1 MVWAPIDATCCGTHP
16 FAVRTRLVAGCMTGT
31 SLDGLDCA
39 LVRVEGSGLE
49 MRAAIV
55 RGHSEPLGELGPALR
70 AMARQQPH
78 TAEELA
84 GLALRLG
91 RAHLEALKRLIG
103 EDRIDLV
110 AVHGQTVFHRPPI
123 SWQLVNPSPIAY
135 GLGVPVVFDLRAAD
149 LACGGEGAPIT
160 PLADWVL
167 FREGLERRAVVN
179 LGGFANV
186 TVLPAAGEDVHAEL
200 GLIEGGDV
208 CACNQLLDEISRRQ
222 WNQPYD
228 YLGERAAAGRVDRA
242 GCEGLV
248 ALLRAQCEAER
259 SLGTGDE
266 VMQWI
271 DAWQGRLA
279 PEDLARSACAAIANV
294 VAHRVGDVQ
303 RLILAGG
310 GVWNQALVAEIR
322 GQAGGAVVVSDE
334 LAVPVQMREA
344 AAIAVLGALCQDRVP
359 ITLPRVTHCQAAA
372 PVAGC
377 WVLP

>member
-1 MVWAPIDATCCGTHP
+1 
-16 FAVRTRLVAGCMTGT
+16 MTGT
-31 SLDGLDCA
+31 SIDGLDCA
-39 LVRVEGSGLE
+39 LVHVEDSGLQ
-49 MRAAIV
+49 MRASIV
-55 RGHSEPLGELGPALR
+55 RGYSEPLGELSPALR
-70 AMARQQPH
+70 AVARRQPH

-91 RAHLEALKRLIG
+91 MVHLEALKRLIG

-123 SWQLVNPSPIAY
+123 SWQLINPAPIAY

-167 FREGLERRAVVN
+167 FRDGSERRAVVN

-186 TVLPAAGEDVHAEL
+186 TVLPAGGDDVRIALE
-200 GLIEGGDV
+200 LIEGGDV

-242 GCEGLV
+242 GCEELV

-266 VMQWI
+266 VKQWI

-279 PEDLARSACAAIANV
+279 PEDLARSACAAIAHV

-310 GVWNQALVAEIR
+310 GVQNQALVAEIR
-322 GQAGGAVVVSDE
+322 EQASGDVVVSDD
-334 LAVPVQMREA
+334 LAVPAPQREA
-344 AAIAVLGALCQDRVP
+344 VAIAVLGALCQDRVP
-359 ITLPRVTHCQAAA
+359 ITLPRVTHCQAGA